1 MKLIVENERK
11 PSLAIASIPF
21 LSMLLFVMVGI
32 IMLGVDPQI
41 PLLAG
46 TIVAT
51 LVGKYLGYSWKSM
64 EKSIIESI
72 GLVMQACLI
81 IMIIG
86 CLIGVWVAGGIV
98 PGMVYYGLKIFTP
111 KFFLVIVVLLSS
123 IVSMATGSSWTT
135 AGTIGVAAMGVGA
148 GLGIPPAMTAGAI
161 ISGAIFGD
169 KMSPLS
175 DSTNLAPGI
184 AGADLF
190 DHIRHMMYTTG
201 PSYIISII
209 LFLILG
215 LNYQGGQ
222 VDTGSI
228 NDILLTLESQFWI
241 SPLLLIAPV
250 FVIAMVVLRIPA
262 IPGMI
267 GGTFVGI
274 IFAAIQGL
282 GFKEILSVL
291 HYGYE
296 ITTQNDLVN
305 TLLNRGGL
313 DSMMW
318 TISLVICALSFG
330 GVIERTGCLETIISV
345 IMKFCKTRG
354 TIVLSNILVC
364 IAMNF
369 IAADQYM
376 AIVIPGKMYKP
387 IYKKLNLKPKN
398 LSRVLEDS
406 GTLTSPLVPWSTC
419 GAFYFAT
426 LGVHAFDYLP
436 FTFLALINPIIS
448 IIYGFTGITMEEF
461 DSVEEVENSNMTNI

>member
-1 MKLIVENERK
+1 MNLTTKNERK
-11 PSLAIASIPF
+11 PSLLIASIPF
-21 LSMLLFVMVGI
+21 LSMLLFVTVGI
-32 IMLGVDPQI
+32 IKLGVDPQI

-46 TIVAT
+46 TVVAT
-51 LVGKYLGYSWKSM
+51 IVGKYLGYSWKSM
-64 EKSIIESI
+64 EKSIIDSI

-111 KFFLVIVVLLSS
+111 KFFLVIVVLLCS

-135 AGTIGVAAMGVGA
+135 AGTIGVAAMGVGS

-190 DHIRHMMYTTG
+190 DHIRHMVYTTG

-209 LFLILG
+209 LFLFLG
-215 LNYQGGQ
+215 LNYQSGQ
-222 VDTGSI
+222 VDAGAI
-228 NDILLTLESQFWI
+228 NDILATLESEFWI

-274 IFAAIQGL
+274 IFSAIQGL
-282 GFKEILSVL
+282 GFRDILSVL

-296 ITTQNDLVN
+296 ITTQNELVN

-330 GVIERTGCLETIISV
+330 GVIERTGCLETIITV
-345 IMKFCKTRG
+345 IMKFCKSRG
-354 TIVLSNILVC
+354 SIILSNILVC
-364 IAMNF
+364 ISMNF

-387 IYKKLNLKPKN
+387 IYKRLNLKPKN

-436 FTFLALINPIIS
+436 FTFLALINPIVS

-461 DSVEEVENSNMTNI
+461 ETAAETEGSNITNV

>member
-64 EKSIIESI
+64 EKSIIDSI

-111 KFFLVIVVLLSS
+111 KFFLVIVVLLCS

-135 AGTIGVAAMGVGA
+135 AGTIGVAAMGVGT

-161 ISGAIFGD
+161 ISGAVFGD

-190 DHIRHMMYTTG
+190 DHIRHMVYTTG

-215 LNYQGGQ
+215 MNYQGGQ
-222 VDTGSI
+222 VDAGSI
-228 NDILLTLESQFWI
+228 NDILVTLEGQFWI
-241 SPLLLIAPV
+241 SPLLMIAPV
-250 FVIAMVVLRIPA
+250 FVIAMVILRIPA

-345 IMKFCKTRG
+345 IMKYCKTRG
-354 TIVLSNILVC
+354 SIVLSNILVC
-364 IAMNF
+364 ISMNF

-436 FTFLALINPIIS
+436 FTFLALINPIVS

-461 DSVEEVENSNMTNI
+461 DSVEEAENSNMTNI

>member
-1 MKLIVENERK
+1 MKIVVENERK
-11 PSLAIASIPF
+11 PSLMIASIPF
-21 LSMLLFVMVGI
+21 VSMLLFVTVGI

-46 TIVAT
+46 TVVAT

-64 EKSIIESI
+64 EKSIIASI

-111 KFFLVIVVLLSS
+111 KFFLVIVVLLCS

-190 DHIRHMMYTTG
+190 DHIRHMVYTTG

-215 LNYQGGQ
+215 LNYQSGQ
-222 VDTGSI
+222 VDTGAI
-228 NDILLTLESQFWI
+228 NDILVTLESTFWI

-274 IFAAIQGL
+274 IFAAVQGM

-345 IMKFCKTRG
+345 IMRFCKSRG
-354 TIVLSNILVC
+354 SIVLSNILVC
-364 IAMNF
+364 ICMNF

-387 IYKKLNLKPKN
+387 IYKRLNLKPKN

-436 FTFLALINPIIS
+436 FAFLALINPIIS

-461 DSVEEVENSNMTNI
+461 DKKDEIERGSITKV